1 MGFDSHIRRGHP
13 SKSRDRALVELWLNL
28 VRLCGSNVRSHRLF
42 LNYRGKSH
50 SNRMFYTHIWAVL
63 LTMHSSQVAIS
74 AWLVAHYNTN
84 HNFTD
89 KSEQDRVRF
98 LLFTSSWTVIFGAAY
113 MGLFLYS
120 PSGSPVTSVLS
131 HGVLYVLMLM
141 LWGTAELI
149 GLGLA
154 CSLRGYSGQLVLLLS
169 HPPLEEG

>member
-13 SKSRDRALVELWLNL
+13 ITFGLIVFFSIIE
-28 VRLCGSNVRSHRLF
+28 
-42 LNYRGKSH
+42 
-50 SNRMFYTHIWAVL
+50 
-63 LTMHSSQVAIS
+63 VAIS

-131 HGVLYVLMLM
+131 HGVFLLIT
-141 LWGTAELI
+141 WIFWTAGAAAITSTLGG
-149 GLGLA
+149 GLN
-154 CSLRGYSGQLVLLLS
+154 CVTQDTFVYCGQLNA
-169 HPPLEEG
+169 LEGFAWVVWILVTFAIIVVIIRGISAQRRGDGPHGHLVA